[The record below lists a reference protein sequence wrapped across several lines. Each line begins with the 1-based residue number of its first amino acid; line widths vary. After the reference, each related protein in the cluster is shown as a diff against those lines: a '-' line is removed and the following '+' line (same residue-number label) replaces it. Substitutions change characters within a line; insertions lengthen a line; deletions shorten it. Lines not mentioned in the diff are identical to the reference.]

1 MPTLVSPGVST
12 SVNDQSFYIPG
23 IATTLPLF
31 FIATRANKLQPDGV
45 TPAVGTSEYGVVR
58 TVTSLAQ
65 SFELYGI
72 PYFHEDVSGNQHHG
86 DARNEYGLMALNQF
100 LGNGSRAYVVRANI
114 DLNDTPETFISL
126 GTPQFLASSLVYNGL
141 GNGSISGVSCPDNT
155 VKPQTFTVT
164 FTSTTNFTVSGSVT
178 GYVGVGIVG
187 TSFNSTKVSFTITAG
202 VTPFA
207 AGDTFIFDVAYVAT
221 AALGNTGNGTINGL
235 VPDTLAV
242 PETFT
247 VTMLSPTTFQVSG
260 TVSGLSGS
268 GVVNVPFDNNRL
280 NFTLVP
286 GTTAFVAGDEFTVV
300 VTSVTIANPLGAND
314 AARRLAI
321 VTALQAAVNSNTEV
335 RSELYEYNLLAC
347 PGYHEL
353 VDEMVAL
360 STDVNDE
367 VMVIAD
373 TPCNLTPEQ
382 VAQWALTSNRV
393 MNTKVAYYYSWGLA
407 SNTDGTDVLC
417 APSGIAL
424 RTIAY
429 SDNQSYVWYAPAGTQ
444 RGIVTGVS
452 KMGYVTGTLG
462 TPTTF
467 IEANL
472 NKGQRD
478 NLYEFFK
485 NINPITFMIGTGI
498 VVWGQKTSAPG
509 ASARDRINVERLVM
523 YLRRSLRKGS
533 LPFVFEPNDQITR
546 DSLKAA
552 ADGLLSDVLAKR
564 GLYDFATVCDLTN
577 NTPNRIDRN
586 ELYLDVYIKP
596 VKAAEFI
603 YVQIN
608 VVSTGAQL

>member
-1 MPTLVSPGVST
+1 MPTLVSAGVST
-12 SVNDQSFYIPG
+12 SVNDQSFFIPG

-31 FIATRANKLQPDGV
+31 FIATRSNKLQPDGV

-65 SFELYGI
+65 SMELYGV
-72 PYFHEDVSGNQHHG
+72 PFFHEDVSGNQHHG

-114 DLNDTPETFISL
+114 DLDDTPETFISL
-126 GTPQFLASSLVYNGL
+126 GTPAYVASSLVYNGL

-164 FTSTTNFTVSGSVT
+164 FTTSTNFTVSGSAS
-178 GYVGVGIVG
+178 GYVGTGLVG
-187 TSFNSTKVSFTITAG
+187 TSFNSTKVSFTVTAG
-202 VTPFA
+202 GTPFA
-207 AGDTFIFDVAYVAT
+207 AGDKFIFDVEYKAVPSVS
-221 AALGNTGNGTINGL
+221 NIGNGVINGL

-242 PETFT
+242 PEVFT
-247 VTMLSPTTFQVSG
+247 VTMLSPTAFQVTG
-260 TVSGLSGS
+260 TVSGVAGS
-268 GVVNVPFDNNRL
+268 GVVGVPFDNNRV
-280 NFTLVP
+280 NFTMVA
-286 GTTAFVAGDEFTVV
+286 GTTAFQAGDEFTITVS
-300 VTSVTIANPLGAND
+300 SVTVTNALGAND

-335 RSELYEYNLLAC
+335 RSDLYEFNLIAS
-347 PGYHEL
+347 PGYPEL
-353 VDEMVAL
+353 VDELVAL
-360 STDVNDE
+360 STDVKDE
-367 VMVIAD
+367 AMVIAD

-407 SNTDGTDVLC
+407 SNLDGTDVLC
-417 APSGIAL
+417 APSGLAL

-429 SDNQSYVWYAPAGTQ
+429 SDNQSYVWVAPAGTQ
-444 RGIVTGVS
+444 RGNVTGVS

-467 IEANL
+467 VEANL
-472 NKGQRD
+472 NQGQRD
-478 NLYEFFK
+478 NLYEYSK

-498 VVWGQKTSAPG
+498 VVWGQKTSAPA
-509 ASARDRINVERLVM
+509 ASARDRVNVERLVM

-552 ADGLLSDVLAKR
+552 ADGLLNDVLAKR
-564 GLYDFATVCDLTN
+564 GLYDFATVCDLSN

>member
-100 LGNGSRAYVVRANI
+100 LGTGSRAYVVRANI

-126 GTPQFLASSLVYNGL
+126 GTPQFLTSSLVYNGL

-178 GYVGVGIVG
+178 GYVGVGLVG

-247 VTMLSPTTFQVSG
+247 ITMLSPTTFQVSG

-280 NFTLVP
+280 NFTLAP
-286 GTTAFVAGDEFTVV
+286 GTTAFVAGDEFTIV

-429 SDNQSYVWYAPAGTQ
+429 SDNQAYVWYAPAGTQ